1 MSMLPRL
8 SIGAVQAS
16 VDTQPM
22 CWALMELFSRT
33 GCQVQHFMSRAC
45 FSRLNG
51 AVTVTGLTSRHLDSW
66 LMPADLCR
74 EVFSHGCRSSDLG
87 LVEGMFRPAGE
98 ATTNS
103 GNLDTLC
110 EWLDLPRV
118 AVLDVSQLD
127 GCCLPR
133 RPTVDALLLD
143 QVRDRADTFRWQ
155 TTLESLWGIPV
166 LGSLEEL
173 PQARR
178 AIAQLPRGSSPSK
191 ELCQELGNRLEANC
205 RLDVLQRLST
215 GRDYPDFRPTLFS
228 RDTKTAPGKRRTAET
243 VDPAYDYN
251 PWRPTTVAVAYDAA
265 FNCYFPDTLDLLE
278 VLGAEVVDFSPLH
291 DEALPADTDVV
302 YFGCGHPEQHAAAL
316 SDNHCMMLAL
326 RDHLCA
332 GRRVYAEGGGL
343 AYLCQH
349 LQTPEGEWL
358 PMIGAL
364 PALARFNPQPQPP
377 QPVELTLAETCWL
390 AQAGDRLRGYLNP
403 NWILEPTG
411 RLSGLL
417 AEPGHELDFFSC
429 YQALGSRLHLNFAAQ
444 PGFLQHFFEPLSTRS
459 SAVAAR

>member
-1 MSMLPRL
+1 
-8 SIGAVQAS
+8 
-16 VDTQPM
+16 
-22 CWALMELFSRT
+22 
-33 GCQVQHFMSRAC
+33 MSRAC

-51 AVTVTGLTSRHLDSW
+51 AVTVTGVNSRHLDSW
-66 LMPADLCR
+66 LMPGDVCR

-87 LVEGMFRPAGE
+87 LVEGTFHCGEKEPVAGGSLE
-98 ATTNS
+98 
-103 GNLDTLC
+103 TLC

-118 AVLDVSQLD
+118 VVLDVSRLD

-133 RPTVDALLLD
+133 RPTADALLLD
-143 QVRDRADTFRWQ
+143 QVRDRADMYRWQ
-155 TTLESLWGIPV
+155 TTLESLWGVPV

-173 PQARR
+173 PQVRG

-191 ELCQELGNRLEANC
+191 ELCQELGNRLATNC
-205 RLDVLQRLST
+205 RLDVLQRLAT
-215 GRDYPDFRPTLFS
+215 RRDLPDFRATLFS
-228 RDTKTAPGKRRTAET
+228 RDAKKADGKRRAADL

-251 PWRPTTVAVAYDAA
+251 PWRPAKVAVAFDAA

-278 VLGAEVVDFSPLH
+278 VLGAEVVDFSPLQ
-291 DEALPADTDVV
+291 DEALPPDTDVV
-302 YFGCGHPEQHAAAL
+302 YFGCGHPEQHAMEL

-349 LQTPEGEWL
+349 LQTSEGEWL

-364 PALARFNPQPQPP
+364 PAAARFNSQPQPP
-377 QPVELTLAETCWL
+377 QPVEMTLAETCGL

-403 NWILEPTG
+403 NWILEPSG

-417 AEPGHELDFFSC
+417 AEPGHELDLFSC
-429 YQALGSRLHLNFAAQ
+429 YQALGSRIHLNFAAQ
-444 PGFLQHFFEPLSTRS
+444 PGFLQHFFEPLSTRP
-459 SAVAAR
+459 APVEAW

>member
-1 MSMLPRL
+1 MSKLPRL
-8 SIGAVQAS
+8 SVGAIQAS
-16 VDTQPM
+16 VDTQPIS
-22 CWALMELFSRT
+22 WALMELFCRF
-33 GCQVQHFMSRAC
+33 GWQVQHFLSRAC

-51 AVTVTGLTSRHLDSW
+51 AVTVTGVNSRHLDSW

-74 EVFSHGCRSSDLG
+74 EVFSHGCLSSDLG
-87 LVEGMFRPAGE
+87 LVEGRFLAGE
-98 ATTNS
+98 TNQTA

-110 EWLDLPRV
+110 EWLDLPRLV
-118 AVLDVSQLD
+118 VLDVSQLD

-133 RPTVDALLLD
+133 RPTADALLLD
-143 QVRDRADTFRWQ
+143 QVRDRADMYRWQ
-155 TTLESLWGIPV
+155 TTIESLWGIPV

-173 PQARR
+173 SQARR
-178 AIAQLPRGSSPSK
+178 AIAQLPRGSSPPK
-191 ELCQELGNRLEANC
+191 DLCHELGKRLAENC
-205 RLDVLQRLST
+205 RFDVLQRLSA
-215 GRDYPDFRPTLFS
+215 RREFPDFRPTLFS
-228 RDTKTAPGKRRTAET
+228 REKKSSKGKRRPAER
-243 VDPAYDYN
+243 VDPAFEYD
-251 PWRPTTVAVAYDAA
+251 PWRPAKVAVAFDPA

-291 DEALPADTDVV
+291 DESLPVDTDVV
-302 YFGCGHPEQHAAAL
+302 YFGCGHPEQHAHQL
-316 SDNHCMMLAL
+316 SDNHCMTLAL

-349 LQTPEGEWL
+349 LQSPDGEWL
-358 PMIGAL
+358 PMVGAI

-377 QPVELTLAETCWL
+377 KPLELTLAETCWL

-411 RLSGLL
+411 HLNSLL

-429 YQALGSRLHLNFAAQ
+429 YRALGSRMHLNFAAQ
-444 PGFLQHFFEPLSTRS
+444 PGFLQHFFEPLSS
-459 SAVAAR
+459 HPAQVAAR